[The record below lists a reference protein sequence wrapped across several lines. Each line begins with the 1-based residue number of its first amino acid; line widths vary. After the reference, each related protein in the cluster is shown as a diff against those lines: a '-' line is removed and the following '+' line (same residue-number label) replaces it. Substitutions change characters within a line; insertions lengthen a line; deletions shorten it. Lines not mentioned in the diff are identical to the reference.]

1 MKRFNVMLLVL
12 LVLVATTVVFA
23 DNPYNQHLTDD
34 GIIVWGA
41 TGDQYSNT
49 KMDRKAWTPDTN
61 GEGQTAQL
69 NVEALAYIPC
79 YLKMEFNGND
89 GISILESFGPKKNGT
104 NIAQAVGS
112 IPSPEAGMYH
122 MIFDNEIGGF
132 VDGNW
137 ASLGHGRNAE
147 IAPGPN
153 VYIQACDVFKVQL
166 FSNDDFKY
174 DVISAPLVQGANKLN
189 LEIGTSTTIDGAY
202 DAQVFDAAKTIN
214 IGQGAPCTSLQ
225 YFHRFRVPYA
235 ANVVHGSYSG
245 NVTFKAYTI

>member
-1 MKRFNVMLLVL
+1 MKRFSILL
-12 LVLVATTVVFA
+12 LVLVMVVTGTVVFA
-23 DNPYNQHLTDD
+23 DYNDHVDD
-34 GIIVWGA
+34 NGVIVWGA
-41 TGDQYSNT
+41 TGEKYSNT
-49 KMDRKAWTPDTN
+49 TLDRKSWTPDSN
-61 GEGQTAQL
+61 GSGQTAQL

-89 GISILESFGPKKNGT
+89 GITTLESFGPKKDGT

-112 IPSPEAGMYH
+112 IPSSQAGMYH
-122 MIFDNEIGGF
+122 MVFDNEIGGF
-132 VDGNW
+132 VNGNW

-147 IAPGPN
+147 IAPGSD
-153 VYIQACDVFKVQL
+153 VYIQACDIFKVQL

-174 DVISAPLVQGANKLN
+174 DVISAPLTNGAAKLN
-189 LEIGTSTTIDGAY
+189 LEIGTSTAIDGTY
-202 DAQVFDAAKTIN
+202 DAQTFDTAKTIN
-214 IGQGAPCTSLQ
+214 IGQGAACASLQ